1 MASTTE
7 QSRKPQVSIG
17 GKPVSGWIVL
27 TGVLAVSILLL
38 RMFGS
43 EQVLPTVLTD
53 NFRFTDWVNQAE
65 AYLKDNYRWLTR
77 AISDAILNVLERIEF
92 FLWTAPWIGVVAAFA
107 LPGLAFG
114 GLRLFILC
122 ILGGYQDDHDRAQ
135 CCGVLARSLL
145 ALASPD
151 HHSTSPRIVRHDGPD
166 THVGEHECR
175 RGRERH

>member
-122 ILGGYQDDHDRAQ
+122 ILGVMMWGAFRMWDDAMSTLAMMIVAVSI
-135 CCGVLARSLL
+135 CIVLGEMRFWQPRSWSL
-145 ALASPD
+145 
-151 HHSTSPRIVRHDGPD
+151 R
-166 THVGEHECR
+166 
-175 RGRERH
+175 